1 MCSCLCFC
9 SSWLKM
15 AAGGAAQP
23 SWLEGL
29 GTEVS
34 GARCRVYLLS
44 FSRLLE
50 ETLAA
55 AEESTSNLLLLPG
68 QFLQHLLHKINCRL
82 DCRLDCRLI
91 VVYLSC
97 AVGLR
102 LETPWIAQ
110 RSSHADQQSSHSQS
124 LAALAKPRATHH
136 ILVLGGATSC
146 SHVPT
151 HVSSFSVF

>member
-1 MCSCLCFC
+1 M
-9 SSWLKM
+9 
-15 AAGGAAQP
+15 
-23 SWLEGL
+23 
-29 GTEVS
+29 
-34 GARCRVYLLS
+34 
-44 FSRLLE
+44 
-50 ETLAA
+50 
-55 AEESTSNLLLLPG
+55 
-68 QFLQHLLHKINCRL
+68 
-82 DCRLDCRLI
+82 
-91 VVYLSC
+91 YLSC

-151 HVSSFSVF
+151 HVSSFSVFQGQGVYGTENRCEFNKPPKAARVLAHDVAPRVSRCSRKVNLPSRACLTLEHARLRHGAHPVQARWIKCCSPAT